1 MITEVLSPKLHI
13 LLRSRPNA
21 AAQTSR
27 AQSSVRR
34 IVHVK
39 VSQPLS
45 LNTST
50 IFRHNYLLISSTRP
64 RLNNSRL
71 KFTNRSFRY
80 ASFCLWKQLFPI
92 ISSATSSSFTHTF
105 TAFSRSISSL
115 QFSPTA
121 TADSNVSVCLSHA
134 GIAPSRAKAGS

>member
-1 MITEVLSPKLHI
+1 MYKKKHRKQTNNTPNKTQDRQTDKHTKGI
-13 LLRSRPNA
+13 LQLES
-21 AAQTSR
+21 T
-27 AQSSVRR
+27 
-34 IVHVK
+34 
-39 VSQPLS
+39 PLS
-45 LNTST
+45 LNTSKT
-50 IFRHNYLLISSTRP
+50 FPLNYLLISCYLVSTRKQK
-64 RLNNSRL
+64 LQI
-71 KFTNRSFRY
+71 KITNRSFRY